1 MTADTLNQL
10 LQHPEK
16 LSEIP
21 QEQLQQLVDKYPY
34 CNCFRLLHVKKLKNV
49 KHISFERHFALASTY
64 ASDRRRLFDFMHS
77 AKSFDKSTQSI
88 GTAFV
93 HQKKKYSSID
103 LVNPPS
109 IYIQKVSQNPPL
121 VTFEL
126 PLAVP
131 QKQAVAAYEDEHDF
145 NLSNM
150 PIEEWLLDFEPPR
163 IEEKKVSSSKK
174 SFKLSRIPKLPKNL
188 LAFLDED
195 KEKNPN
201 SRDKQVED
209 KGPDKPDKIIETP
222 PVTTD
227 SSPQI
232 DANQMQQ
239 KDSTTPEPDVFD
251 VFINDT
257 KSFLKR
263 INDKNKSEESEEEY
277 WEDDSIEENRE
288 IVSETL
294 ATILAIQGQKAKSI
308 KMYEALSL
316 KFPEKSRLFAE
327 KINELK

>member
-1 MTADTLNQL
+1 
-10 LQHPEK
+10 
-16 LSEIP
+16 
-21 QEQLQQLVDKYPY
+21 
-34 CNCFRLLHVKKLKNV
+34 
-49 KHISFERHFALASTY
+49 
-64 ASDRRRLFDFMHS
+64 
-77 AKSFDKSTQSI
+77 
-88 GTAFV
+88 
-93 HQKKKYSSID
+93 
-103 LVNPPS
+103 
-109 IYIQKVSQNPPL
+109 
-121 VTFEL
+121 
-126 PLAVP
+126 VP

-239 KDSTTPEPDVFD
+239 KDSMTPEPDVFD

-257 KSFLKR
+257 KSFF
-263 INDKNKSEESEEEY
+263 
-277 WEDDSIEENRE
+277 
-288 IVSETL
+288 ET
-294 ATILAIQGQKAKSI
+294 
-308 KMYEALSL
+308 
-316 KFPEKSRLFAE
+316 
-327 KINELK
+327 N